1 MKFIGLAIMVAL
13 AACGTDDTAAAL
25 AGTWMPAPGAVLTLN
40 CNGNAVTDMLTSAE
54 VFAKGVDAN
63 LATTS
68 GLSSGSCTLRYDV
81 NGKTATARAGQ
92 SCTEMENG
100 LTIVITIQTATLTL
114 GADSE
119 MMTESVSGTAQ
130 VTGTVTGT
138 CTVGATYTLSKVSN

>member
-1 MKFIGLAIMVAL
+1 MVVAL
-13 AACGTDDTAAAL
+13 AACGTDDTAAQF

-40 CNGNAVTDMLTSAE
+40 CNGNVVTDMLTSAE
-54 VFAKGVDAN
+54 VFAKGVDAD

-68 GLSSGSCTLRYDV
+68 GFSSGSCTIRYDV

-92 SCTEMENG
+92 SCTAMQDG
-100 LTIVITIQTATLTL
+100 LTIMITIQTATLTL
-114 GADSE
+114 SSDSK